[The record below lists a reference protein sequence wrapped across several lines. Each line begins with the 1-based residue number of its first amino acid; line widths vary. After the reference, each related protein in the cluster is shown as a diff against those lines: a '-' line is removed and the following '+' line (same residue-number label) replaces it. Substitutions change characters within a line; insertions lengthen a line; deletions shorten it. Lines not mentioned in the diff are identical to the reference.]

1 MFKDLATGLIYEN
14 RKDAVIVMG
23 TTRYRKALK
32 ERRFIFNYQLQPGE
46 QPVRVES
53 NRVDEA

>member
-1 MFKDLATGLIYEN
+1 MFKDKSTGLIFEN

-23 TTRYRKALK
+23 TSRYRKALK

-46 QPVRVES
+46 HPVKVE
-53 NRVDEA
+53 VK